1 MKKTILISILF
12 LSTFVNLFAQTPNLP
27 VFRKPSEAK
36 NNDDLIGIFKQ
47 NNEIKKSLI
56 QQKLNGQAAR
66 TLTNNGG
73 VIEAAG
79 ITQNGLILYNTTFN
93 IGAARTISTDKVWAG
108 GSLGLSLSG
117 QGLTNRLGVWDG
129 SGVLSG
135 HQEFQGRA
143 SVPDGSAASV
153 EHATHVAGTMAA
165 FGINSNAKGG
175 AFQAPIKSYDWTNDD
190 AEMTSAAAA
199 GMLIS
204 NHSYGLVCG
213 WSFNSSNNR
222 NEWYGDY
229 ALSQTEDN
237 KYGLYSS
244 EAEGWDQICYSNPF
258 YLPFKAAGND
268 RGDNSSSS
276 TWYYRN
282 TSGSWV
288 QGPTNS
294 KPPADG
300 PYDCISDKGVAKN
313 VITIGAVNKIGSS
326 NTNNGW
332 TKPSDVVM
340 SSFSGWGPT
349 DDGRIKPDVV
359 ACGVDVFSTSN
370 SSSTGYTT
378 MSGTSMATP
387 NASGSALLIQ
397 QFYNSR
403 KGSFM
408 KASSLK
414 GLIIHTA
421 DEAGNAGPDYTYGWG
436 LMNTAKAVQHLQDS
450 TNNML
455 VQSTLNSSS
464 SYTYSFVS
472 DGTKPI
478 RATICWTDVPGTGID
493 GLLDPT
499 ALKLI
504 NDLDIRL
511 KRVSDNTIFQPFILN
526 PASPN
531 AAATTGDN
539 FRDNVE
545 QIFLS
550 APQAGTYVL
559 VVSHKGALTNSTQD
573 FSLILSGRT
582 TKPGVALN
590 VSSRTLCSGQSVTFN
605 DISAGAANRKWY
617 FPGGNPS
624 TSSVVNPSVNYA
636 NAGSYPVAL
645 VVSNISGTD
654 SVFYNN
660 YIIVG
665 GMGLPL
671 IENFEQNSTTVGL
684 WSVQNPGNDS
694 TWRLFNVAGNTPSNF
709 AAGINNYDNPTTLSD
724 YLITPVLT
732 FTGYQTVQ
740 LSFQHAYSPFYSKPD
755 LYADSLVVSIS
766 TNCGNSWTRILAK
779 GENGSGNF
787 ASVPVSSFSNSKMF
801 VPSKTA
807 DWCGGGIGPA
817 CYNVNLN
824 TYVGLN
830 NIKIRFEQIGGGGN
844 NMYLDNIS
852 ITGVP
857 FKPVAN
863 FSLPQTKVCTGAP
876 FVILDSSKNAPNSWQ
891 WKISGVNLTSGDQN
905 PSFIINQPGTYD
917 VSLRISN
924 ASGADSITK
933 TSVLVVEQA
942 PTTPSITSNRATN
955 ALCSANDSF
964 SLNTIAT
971 GNFLW
976 YKNSQAFG
984 SNAGNSIYVNQVGD
998 YTLKL
1003 VSPNGCAA
1011 VSNKIS
1017 VNLSSYPPKPII
1029 TKSLTSNVFCDGV
1042 NFTLT
1047 SSATKNNQW
1056 TKNGLEIVGQN
1067 LSSLISGDSGV
1078 FAVKVDN
1085 GGCVSSSDS
1094 LVMVKIP
1101 KPITSDISGNG
1112 TANRNSKLSYSVL
1125 GSAGSN
1131 FQWNVT
1137 SGTISSGQGTNQIEV
1152 LWSATASSGTL
1163 SVVETGSNTC
1173 VGPQKTKSIALFNT
1187 AVNEV
1192 INGISEMDIYPIPAY
1207 DKLNLKLELIGEQ
1220 NISYRVYDV
1229 LGKMIFEKSMK
1240 ASGKVNEIINTAY
1253 YLSGIYFVEVSNETG
1268 KTSRR
1273 FIKE

>member
-1 MKKTILISILF
+1 MKKTILISILL

-288 QGPTNS
+288 QGPTNN

-313 VITIGAVNKIGSS
+313 VMTIGAVNKIGSS

-694 TWRLFNVAGNTPSNF
+694 TWRLFNVAGNTPGNF

-787 ASVPVSSFSNSKMF
+787 ASVPLSSFSNSKMF

-876 FVILDSSKNAPNSWQ
+876 FVILDSSMNAPNSWQ
-891 WKISGVNLTSGDQN
+891 WKISGVNLISGDQN
-905 PSFIINQPGTYD
+905 PSFTINQPGTYD

-1125 GSAGSN
+1125 GSAGSS

-1187 AVNEV
+1187 SVNEV

>member
-787 ASVPVSSFSNSKMF
+787 ASVPLSSFSNSKMF

-1137 SGTISSGQGTNQIEV
+1137 SGNISSGQGTNQIEV

>member
-1 MKKTILISILF
+1 
-12 LSTFVNLFAQTPNLP
+12 
-27 VFRKPSEAK
+27 
-36 NNDDLIGIFKQ
+36 
-47 NNEIKKSLI
+47 
-56 QQKLNGQAAR
+56 
-66 TLTNNGG
+66 
-73 VIEAAG
+73 
-79 ITQNGLILYNTTFN
+79 
-93 IGAARTISTDKVWAG
+93 
-108 GSLGLSLSG
+108 
-117 QGLTNRLGVWDG
+117 
-129 SGVLSG
+129 
-135 HQEFQGRA
+135 
-143 SVPDGSAASV
+143 
-153 EHATHVAGTMAA
+153 
-165 FGINSNAKGG
+165 
-175 AFQAPIKSYDWTNDD
+175 
-190 AEMTSAAAA
+190 
-199 GMLIS
+199 
-204 NHSYGLVCG
+204 
-213 WSFNSSNNR
+213 
-222 NEWYGDY
+222 
-229 ALSQTEDN
+229 
-237 KYGLYSS
+237 
-244 EAEGWDQICYSNPF
+244 
-258 YLPFKAAGND
+258 
-268 RGDNSSSS
+268 
-276 TWYYRN
+276 
-282 TSGSWV
+282 
-288 QGPTNS
+288 
-294 KPPADG
+294 
-300 PYDCISDKGVAKN
+300 VAKN
-313 VITIGAVNKIGSS
+313 VMTIGAVNKIGSS

-694 TWRLFNVAGNTPSNF
+694 TWRLFNVAGNTPGNF

-787 ASVPVSSFSNSKMF
+787 ASVPLSSFSNSKMF

-1125 GSAGSN
+1125 GSAVSS

-1187 AVNEV
+1187 SVNEV